1 MESLELRR
9 SVTRRE
15 TEVYLMALLYAALAV
30 VAVWWTVG
38 LWLDAGSV
46 LRGSGTERAWVLP
59 VAGVVTTALTLLLLW
74 WGTPYWQLALRPG
87 RADDVIAAFDREG
100 MLLRDAGFR
109 IHVPWSSVGSM
120 RMEPLAEGRAALV
133 ATVPG
138 PVDRS
143 RGLLPTLVV
152 RGLRRGTFRL
162 RLEPDDPTP
171 EETRA
176 GVHELSGGTVVVD

>member
-1 MESLELRR
+1 MRR

-15 TEVYLMALLYAALAV
+15 TEVYLVALLYAALAV
-30 VAVWWTVG
+30 VAVWWTAG
-38 LWLDAGSV
+38 LWLDAGTV
-46 LRGSGTERAWVLP
+46 LSARADGEQVLALP
-59 VAGVVTTALTLLLLW
+59 LAGLIATVLTLVLLW
-74 WGTPYWQLALRPG
+74 WGTPFWQLVLRPG
-87 RADDVIAAFDREG
+87 DADDVVVALDREG

-120 RMEPLAEGRAALV
+120 RMEPLGEGRAALV

-143 RGLLPTLVV
+143 RGLLPRLVV

-162 RLEPDDPTP
+162 RLEADDPTP
-171 EETRA
+171 EEARA
-176 GVHELSGGTVVVD
+176 AVRELSDGTVVVD